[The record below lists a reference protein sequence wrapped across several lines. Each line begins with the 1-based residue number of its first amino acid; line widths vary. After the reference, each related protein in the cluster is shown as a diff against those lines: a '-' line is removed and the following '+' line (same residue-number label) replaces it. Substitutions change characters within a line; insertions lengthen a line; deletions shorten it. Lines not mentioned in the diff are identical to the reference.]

1 MNPKYLLKMLYSSI
15 ETEYTEVMSF
25 SNHDEPKYL
34 VKMFYS
40 SIETKYTEVMS
51 YENPDQYQVLAQNVL
66 FKHQNLRY

>member
-51 YENPDQYQVLAQNVL
+51 YNNQDQSEVFALNVIL
-66 FKHQNLRY
+66 KDRN